1 VNRGEVHHPASGLAA
16 AASNIRTVKPLLAEL
31 HAHTTW
37 SDGELPLPA
46 VVDLYGA
53 HGFDVLCV
61 TDHVIRRAGERRYV
75 DADNW
80 HEYRAAVDA
89 EAVRADA
96 EYGMLVLAGL
106 ELTDEHDDPFRAAH
120 ALAIGLASFVAIDSG
135 LGLAVAEARR
145 AGAAIVAA
153 HPHAPGENHRGT
165 CRWWHERDAPL
176 VEPDRYELVNRRD
189 VFAWVAERGLPAV
202 ASGDFHRLAHLD
214 TWKTLLP
221 CARTERTVVSF
232 LRSSAPAF
240 LTPSPLDAARRPA
253 GLRAATLA

>member
-1 VNRGEVHHPASGLAA
+1 VNRGDVHHSASGLAKPT
-16 AASNIRTVKPLLAEL
+16 SNIRTVKPLLAEL

-46 VVDLYGA
+46 LVDLYGA

-61 TDHVIRRAGERRYV
+61 TDHVVHRDRGTRYV
-75 DADNW
+75 DAGNW
-80 HEYRAAVDA
+80 REYREAIRA
-89 EAVRADA
+89 EAERANA

-106 ELTDEHDDPFRAAH
+106 ELTDDRDDALRAAH
-120 ALAIGLASFVAIDSG
+120 ALAIGLPSFVPIDCG
-135 LGLAVAEARR
+135 LAVAVAEARR

-165 CRWWHERDAPL
+165 CRWWHERDAP
-176 VEPDRYELVNRRD
+176 VVQPDRYELVNRRD

-221 CARTERTVVSF
+221 CARTERAVVSF

-240 LTPSPLDAARRPA
+240 LTPSPLDSARPRA

>member
-1 VNRGEVHHPASGLAA
+1 MNRGHVHHPASRPTPAT
-16 AASNIRTVKPLLAEL
+16 SNIGIVKPLLAEL

-53 HGFDVLCV
+53 HGFDVLCI
-61 TDHVIRRAGERRYV
+61 TDHVIRRDKGTRYV
-75 DADNW
+75 DADTW
-80 HEYRAAVDA
+80 RDYCDSLEA
-89 EAVRADA
+89 EAERADA
-96 EYGMLVLAGL
+96 EYGMLVVAGL
-106 ELTDEHDDPFRAAH
+106 ELTDDQDDPLLAAH
-120 ALAIGLASFVAIDSG
+120 ALAIGLPCFVPIDSG
-135 LGLAVAEARR
+135 LAFAVAEARR

-165 CRWWHERDAPL
+165 CRWWQERDAPL

-221 CARTERTVVSF
+221 CERTERAVVSF

-240 LTPSPLDAARRPA
+240 LTPSPLDAARPRA
-253 GLRAATLA
+253 GLRAPTLA